1 MSNSGEQFTHHVGHH
16 FADAEQEFSA
26 NKLGFWIFIVTEIM
40 LFGGLFV
47 AYVVF
52 RQMFPETFIAA
63 HEHLDR
69 TMGATNTVV
78 LICSS
83 FSMAM
88 AVRYAMTG
96 QKRLQIIFLLTT
108 LAFAATFLVIKYFEY
123 SEKIA
128 HGYLPGVW
136 YTPHAGDPVNGNIFF
151 GIYFTMTGLHGVHVV
166 AGMIAITWVLL
177 KAMKGQFS
185 GAWYTPVELVGIYW
199 HLVDLIWIYLFLL
212 FYLVG

>member
-1 MSNSGEQFTHHVGHH
+1 MSNPTEGFTHRVGHH

-26 NKLGFWIFIVTEIM
+26 NKLGFWIFLVSEVM

-83 FSMAM
+83 FSMAL
-88 AVRYAMTG
+88 AVRSAMTG
-96 QKRLQIIFLLTT
+96 QKRLQITFLLIT
-108 LAFAATFLVIKYFEY
+108 LAFAATFLVIKYIEY
-123 SEKIA
+123 SEKFA
-128 HGYLPGVW
+128 HGYLPGFW
-136 YTPHAGDPVNGNIFF
+136 YTPHAGDPLNGNLFF
-151 GIYFTMTGLHGVHVV
+151 GIYFTMTGLHGVHVI
-166 AGMIAITWVLL
+166 AGMIAITWVLV
-177 KAMKGQFS
+177 KAAKGQFS
-185 GAWYTPVELVGIYW
+185 GAWYTPVELVGMYW

>member
-1 MSNSGEQFTHHVGHH
+1 MSNSSSGFTHHVGHH
-16 FADAEQEFSA
+16 FADSEQEFTA
-26 NKLGFWIFIVTEIM
+26 NKLGFWIFLVTEIM

-83 FSMAM
+83 FSMAL
-88 AVRYAMTG
+88 AVRSAMTG
-96 QKRLQIIFLLTT
+96 QKRLQITFLSIT
-108 LAFAATFLVIKYFEY
+108 LALAATFLVIKYFEY

-128 HGYLPGVW
+128 HGYLPGFW
-136 YTPHAGDPVNGNIFF
+136 YSPHPGDPVNGNIFF
-151 GIYFTMTGLHGVHVV
+151 GIYFTMTGLHGLHVV
-166 AGMIAITWVLL
+166 AGMIAITWVMV
-177 KAMKGQFS
+177 KAAKGQFS
-185 GAWYTPVELVGIYW
+185 GAWYTPVEITGMYW